1 MTTTPNTIETGDIF
15 RGAYLLCC
23 GGRVGSTRMQRD
35 QVVFVIEGCD
45 VVEQD
50 ERYRLGRAL
59 VNPVQLRETLNLL
72 RDLVFERVRTEKRG
86 HHGQAHRRVAHR
98 TAQAIG

>member
-1 MTTTPNTIETGDIF
+1 MSSIETGDIF

-23 GGRVGSTRMQRD
+23 GARVSGTRMRRS
-35 QVVFVIEGCD
+35 QVVFVIEG
-45 VVEQD
+45 EALSEHD

-72 RDLVFERVRTEKRG
+72 RDLVFENVRMRKQE
-86 HHGQAHRRVAHR
+86 QAWSSASSPRASR
-98 TAQAIG
+98 Q